1 MGLNVIGVPLQA
13 LSLHRLTAWDHFITL
28 KRMNKSEVYK
38 WRLSP
43 LTKAALEEAARK
55 QNRSIADLL
64 EEIVSAN
71 LGQESDAERQRA
83 LHTRA
88 AEFAGCLAR
97 EDSRRAERARE
108 RVQNRLKRRNNVAD

>member
-1 MGLNVIGVPLQA
+1 
-13 LSLHRLTAWDHFITL
+13 
-28 KRMNKSEVYK
+28 MNKTEIYT
-38 WRLSP
+38 WRLAP
-43 LTKAALEEAARK
+43 VTKAALGEAARK

-97 EDSRRAERARE
+97 DDSRRAERARE
-108 RVQNRLKRRNNVAD
+108 RVRARLKRQNNVAD

>member
-1 MGLNVIGVPLQA
+1 
-13 LSLHRLTAWDHFITL
+13 
-28 KRMNKSEVYK
+28 MNKTEVYT

-43 LTKAALEEAARK
+43 VTKAALEEAARK

-71 LGQESDAERQRA
+71 LSQSGQESDAERQRL

-88 AEFAGCLAR
+88 AEFAGSLGGA
-97 EDSRRAERARE
+97 DARRAEQARE
-108 RVQNRLKRRNNVAD
+108 RVRTRLKRRNNGAD